1 MEKNYTEFNS
11 HCIDRWVAGG
21 WEWGGPIS
29 REAFER
35 ARAGEWEVFLT
46 PTRPV
51 PRDWFCPMKGAKIL
65 GLASGGGQQMPVFCA
80 LGAECT
86 VLDYSQ
92 AQLETERMVAQRE
105 GYDITVVRADMT
117 RPLPFPEESFDLIFH
132 PVSNCYVEEVL
143 PIWRECARVLKR
155 GGLLLSGLDNGI
167 NFAFDDGETRLEHRL
182 PYNPLKDRVLYEE
195 AVEKYACF
203 QFSPTIEEQVG
214 GQLKAGLLLQDIYQD
229 TNGYGNLHDFGVPTF
244 FAAKALKP

>member
-21 WEWGGPIS
+21 WEWGVPIS

-155 GGLLLSGLDNGI
+155 GGLLLSGL
-167 NFAFDDGETRLEHRL
+167 
-182 PYNPLKDRVLYEE
+182 VLLSGSPAESSGSWAE
-195 AVEKYACF
+195 QPAAVTASRAASRNAEIRCVSSGDADALSAYIRRTEPPMEKLRRP
-203 QFSPTIEEQVG
+203 S
-214 GQLKAGLLLQDIYQD
+214 L
-229 TNGYGNLHDFGVPTF
+229 
-244 FAAKALKP
+244 